1 MFQILHYKT
10 VKILGTR
17 YLPANCQSYFK
28 MSMFDLD
35 DEDLSES
42 QEDPSLLKPTLPEP
56 EADEDDFSDSDE
68 FAEAV
73 AASEAVSGIYIF
85 HFNPPPL
92 P

>member
-1 MFQILHYKT
+1 
-10 VKILGTR
+10 
-17 YLPANCQSYFK
+17 

-42 QEDPSLLKPTLPEP
+42 QEDPSLSKPTLKEP
-56 EADEDDFSDSDE
+56 EAEEDDFSDSDE
-68 FAEAV
+68 FAVAV